1 MTDEEFK
8 AQVVESVKSWVI
20 EIPHD
25 RAVKLVND
33 LLCDLTWIRKNNF
46 TPEQVS
52 NLLLKHLLS

>member
-25 RAVKLVND
+25 RAVKLIND
-33 LLCDLTWIRKNNF
+33 LLCDLTWIRKSNF

-52 NLLLKHLLS
+52 NILLKHLLS